1 MKKLTT
7 LALAAL
13 MFGGIA
19 FLTGCG
25 EKSEAEKAVDAV
37 EDTVE
42 DAGEKTADAIED
54 ATN

>member
-1 MKKLTT
+1 MKKLST

-25 EKSEAEKAVDAV
+25 EKSEADKAADA
-37 EDTVE
+37 VE
-42 DAGEKTADAIED
+42 DAGEKAADAIKD